1 MDRIALFNDLS
12 EYKKDL
18 KFLETVLLIST
29 DSDAE
34 GIDKIYDFASRETF
48 PYSIYKYNRV
58 DTDINSFLQE
68 YKEAEDVLKKNCIA
82 STLYTLLFLRDS
94 NQYSSLSK
102 SISKYIGRRM
112 MTDEYNHV
120 YDLFDRTVEEGY
132 LKNFALIH
140 VEEIEK
146 TKKEKKVKEKKR
158 LICDFCEEFTLHV
171 IVNHRNNSGTV
182 NDENTLENFWN
193 YDMHRF
199 PLDHYLSELK
209 EMYHYKKTENVKRCN
224 SVSRKSYEKDNKEY
238 VEHYIKYVE
247 EYRKNMLEISERNAQ
262 NKVEYEEIPPTIQYR
277 KNKKRKINVWNIFY
291 GLEMVETEWKSNEE
305 DDIKRFLYEY
315 KKQMVFH
322 SNAFLTRFVKIQ
334 QKSDQE
340 LYCYEDDPYYYID
353 ELTEVLKLP
362 IAFGI
367 EDIYNKIAGILH
379 EGAFSF
385 QYITI
390 PILEKTFFAVLF
402 EKYNENIDECIQ
414 VVSKYIL
421 DHYSKQQERGKCL
434 DKINNNFIDADV
446 YKHLAPELIKAFSSQ
461 RKFELLSEYKQNNKI
476 VNIRNMTEEIAM
488 DYFSYTIK
496 YLEEPF

>member
-1 MDRIALFNDLS
+1 MS
-12 EYKKDL
+12 EYRKDL

-29 DSDAE
+29 DSDVE
-34 GIDKIYDFASRETF
+34 DIDKIYDFASRESF

-68 YKEAEDVLKKNCIA
+68 YKEAEDALKKNCIA
-82 STLYTLLFLRDS
+82 STLYTLLSLRDS
-94 NQYSSLSK
+94 NKYSPLSK
-102 SISKYIGRRM
+102 SISKYIGRSM
-112 MTDEYNHV
+112 MTEEYNHV

-132 LKNFALIH
+132 LKDFALIQ
-140 VEEIEK
+140 VKEIEK
-146 TKKEKKVKEKKR
+146 TKKKEKVKEKKR

-171 IVNHRNNSGTV
+171 IVSHRNNSGTE
-182 NDENTLENFWN
+182 NDENTFEDFWN

-209 EMYHYKKTENVKRCN
+209 EMYHYKKLKNVKRCN
-224 SVSRKSYEKDNKEY
+224 SVSKDSYEKDCKKSA
-238 VEHYIKYVE
+238 EHYIKYVE
-247 EYRKNMLEISERNAQ
+247 EYRNNMLEISGRNAQ
-262 NKVEYEEIPPTIQYR
+262 NKVKYEEIPPRIQYQ
-277 KNKKRKINVWNIFY
+277 KNKKRKINVWNIFS

-305 DDIKRFLYEY
+305 DNIKRFLYEY

-367 EDIYNKIAGILH
+367 EDIYMKIAGILH

-385 QYITI
+385 QYISI
-390 PILEKTFFAVLF
+390 PILEKTFFAMLF
-402 EKYNENIDECIQ
+402 KKYNKNIDDCIQ
-414 VVSKYIL
+414 AVSKYIL
-421 DHYSKQQERGKCL
+421 DHYSKQPERGKCL
-434 DKINNNFIDADV
+434 DKINNNFIDSDV
-446 YKHLAPELIKAFSSQ
+446 YKHLAPELIRAFSSQ
-461 RKFELLSEYKQNNKI
+461 RKFELFSEYIQNNKFLD
-476 VNIRNMTEEIAM
+476 IRNKMKGEIAM
-488 DYFSYTIK
+488 DYLSYTIK

>member
-1 MDRIALFNDLS
+1 MDSIALFNNLS

-29 DSDAE
+29 DSDADS
-34 GIDKIYDFASRETF
+34 IDKIYDFASRETF

-58 DTDINSFLQE
+58 DTDINSFTQE

-82 STLYTLLFLRDS
+82 SALYTLLFLRDS
-94 NQYSSLSK
+94 NQYSPLSK

-112 MTDEYNHV
+112 MTEEYNHT

-132 LKNFALIH
+132 LKDFALIQ

-146 TKKEKKVKEKKR
+146 IKKEKKVKEKKR
-158 LICDFCEEFTLHV
+158 LICDFCEEFTLHI
-171 IVNHRNNSGTV
+171 IVNHRNNSGT
-182 NDENTLENFWN
+182 ENEENIFENFRN

-209 EMYHYKKTENVKRCN
+209 EMYHYKKTENVRRCN
-224 SVSRKSYEKDNKEY
+224 SVSKDSYEKDYKDCE
-238 VEHYIKYVE
+238 E
-247 EYRKNMLEISERNAQ
+247 EYRKNILEISERNTQ

-277 KNKKRKINVWNIFY
+277 KNKKRKINVWNIFS

-305 DDIKRFLYEY
+305 DNIKRFLYEY

-322 SNAFLTRFVKIQ
+322 SNSFLTRFAKIQ

-340 LYCYEDDPYYYID
+340 LYFYEDDPYYYID

-367 EDIYNKIAGILH
+367 EDIYMKIAGILH

-385 QYITI
+385 QYISI

-402 EKYNENIDECIQ
+402 ERYNENIDECIQ

-421 DHYSKQQERGKCL
+421 DHYSKQQEMGKCL
-434 DKINNNFIDADV
+434 DKINNNFIDSDV

-461 RKFELLSEYKQNNKI
+461 RKFELVSEYKQNNKFL
-476 VNIRNMTEEIAM
+476 NIRNKMKEVIAM
-488 DYFSYTIK
+488 DYFLYIIE
-496 YLEEPF
+496 YLAEPF

>member
-146 TKKEKKVKEKKR
+146 TKKEKKVKEKNG
-158 LICDFCEEFTLHV
+158 LFV
-171 IVNHRNNSGTV
+171 I
-182 NDENTLENFWN
+182 
-193 YDMHRF
+193 
-199 PLDHYLSELK
+199 
-209 EMYHYKKTENVKRCN
+209 
-224 SVSRKSYEKDNKEY
+224 
-238 VEHYIKYVE
+238 
-247 EYRKNMLEISERNAQ
+247 
-262 NKVEYEEIPPTIQYR
+262 
-277 KNKKRKINVWNIFY
+277 
-291 GLEMVETEWKSNEE
+291 
-305 DDIKRFLYEY
+305 
-315 KKQMVFH
+315 
-322 SNAFLTRFVKIQ
+322 FVK
-334 QKSDQE
+334 S
-340 LYCYEDDPYYYID
+340 
-353 ELTEVLKLP
+353 
-362 IAFGI
+362 
-367 EDIYNKIAGILH
+367 
-379 EGAFSF
+379 
-385 QYITI
+385 
-390 PILEKTFFAVLF
+390 
-402 EKYNENIDECIQ
+402 
-414 VVSKYIL
+414 
-421 DHYSKQQERGKCL
+421 
-434 DKINNNFIDADV
+434 
-446 YKHLAPELIKAFSSQ
+446 
-461 RKFELLSEYKQNNKI
+461 LLC
-476 VNIRNMTEEIAM
+476 M
-488 DYFSYTIK
+488 
-496 YLEEPF
+496 